1 MLQVKSL
8 DHVNI
13 ITHDLHSTAQF
24 YADLLN
30 LDVRDGPPPMKH
42 DHAQWLYDIHD
53 RAVIHV
59 NAVGAYQVFEKDTM
73 PGETTGALHH
83 VAFDCDGYDD
93 VLERARA
100 MGLDWKSNEVK
111 SIGLRQVFVFDP
123 NGVLLE
129 LNFRNQ

>member
-1 MLQVKSL
+1 MPVKSL

-13 ITHDLHSTAQF
+13 ITHDLHGTAKF
-24 YADLLN
+24 YADLLQ

-42 DHAQWLYDIHD
+42 DHAQWLFDERG

-59 NAVGAYQVFEKDTM
+59 NAVGAYQIFKKEAV

-83 VAFDCDGYDD
+83 VAFDCEGYDD
-93 VLERARA
+93 LLTRVESMKLKYKTNAVT
-100 MGLDWKSNEVK
+100 SV
-111 SIGLRQVFVFDP
+111 SLRQVFVYDP

-129 LNFRNQ
+129 LNFRGD

>member
-1 MLQVKSL
+1 MQVKSL

-13 ITHDLHSTAQF
+13 ISQDLHGTAKF
-24 YADLLN
+24 YADLLQ
-30 LDVRDGPPPMKH
+30 LEVRDGPPPMKH
-42 DHAQWLYDIHD
+42 DHAQWLFDVRG

-59 NAVGAYQVFEKDTM
+59 NAVGAYQIFEKETS

-93 VLERARA
+93 LLDRIIS
-100 MGLDWKSNEVK
+100 MGLEYKTNAVSSV
-111 SIGLRQVFVFDP
+111 GLRQVFVYDP

-129 LNFRNQ
+129 LNFRGD